1 MNQNQHQTWLNNN
14 VFLYEAMD
22 SYLDE
27 DDLNRFAS
35 NYTFP
40 IYDIIFIESKQTN
53 DRRQG
58 QPAHETKHYRGKAN
72 KPMIDDRGN
81 QHTKR

>member
-40 IYDIIFIESKQTN
+40 IYDIIFIDSYTS
-53 DRRQG
+53 
-58 QPAHETKHYRGKAN
+58 
-72 KPMIDDRGN
+72 
-81 QHTKR
+81 